1 MHIWQLGFA
10 CISRGRGRGRIEL
23 DSYLLGFVYENII
36 RSSHSTDHVKGNRM
50 SKKKQGHHSPN
61 RVRTQKKRR
70 EVRCT
75 ERAVQQN
82 SFWWQN
88 LHDSLTHSQI
98 GRQSRCCHEKFVGIR
113 CIRCWHSMHSFTK
126 RSRTLR
132 CYVDLMDRLIDK
144 AEDVA
149 SLRNRSIIRSLGH
162 RRRSLPVL
170 RNGGIRPLKS

>member
-36 RSSHSTDHVKGNRM
+36 RSSHSTDHVKRNRM

-113 CIRCWHSMHSFTK
+113 CIRLQSEVEVCGLDGSLD
-126 RSRTLR
+126 RQSRGR
-132 CYVDLMDRLIDK
+132 CVAEKQEYNPVTWAPTDK
-144 AEDVA
+144 
-149 SLRNRSIIRSLGH
+149 STCSKKWWNS
-162 RRRSLPVL
+162 PT
-170 RNGGIRPLKS
+170 